1 MGESVFSGL
10 ALTQLAPYAAAYL
23 FGIATGWLIWGG
35 RRGVSNEDAAAA
47 RLESALPSRA
57 FGTDRITLGD
67 QSAVGNRTRTVN
79 PIPSAPSSSESAPEK
94 PAEKPAAP
102 KPPVS
107 ELAALEEEIR
117 KANELLDAQEEEA
130 EAFSEELAA
139 LDQSVKRAN
148 GRLKLVIRAV
158 QRAAGER

>member
-35 RRGVSNEDAAAA
+35 RRGVSNEDAAGA
-47 RLESALPSRA
+47 RPESVLQTAEP
-57 FGTDRITLGD
+57 
-67 QSAVGNRTRTVN
+67 
-79 PIPSAPSSSESAPEK
+79 PSSESAPEK
-94 PAEKPAAP
+94 PSEAPAEP
-102 KPPVS
+102 KPPVI

>member
-47 RLESALPSRA
+47 RLESALQTA
-57 FGTDRITLGD
+57 E
-67 QSAVGNRTRTVN
+67 
-79 PIPSAPSSSESAPEK
+79 PSSSESAPEK

-148 GRLKLVIRAV
+148 GRLKLVIRAL